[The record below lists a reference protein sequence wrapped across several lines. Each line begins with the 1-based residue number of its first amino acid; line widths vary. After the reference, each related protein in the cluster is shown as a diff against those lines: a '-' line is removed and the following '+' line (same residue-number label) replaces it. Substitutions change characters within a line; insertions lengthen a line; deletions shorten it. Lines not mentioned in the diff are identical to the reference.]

1 MIVTPGNLTLLK
13 QGFNAAFKNAFGS
26 VAPMWDK
33 IAMKVPSTTS
43 EEVYGWLGANT
54 KMREWL
60 GERVY
65 QNLKLHSYAI
75 KNKTFESTVTV
86 PRESIEDDQ
95 FGVFTPLISQ
105 MGMDAKLHPDELL
118 FALVQ
123 LGISTVCYDGQYFFD
138 VDHPVGLSGAE
149 VSVSNY
155 TSAGGNNAWYLLDTS
170 KVLKPFIL
178 QTRRDYAFIAKTN
191 LTDDNVFE
199 KNEFV
204 FGVDGR
210 LNVGFGL
217 WQQAYCSKATLDAAG
232 YGAAR
237 VAMMN
242 FKADNGKPLGIMPN
256 LLLVGPSNEK
266 AALDVVQA
274 ERLANGADNVYR
286 NTAKVVTCPWL
297 P

>member
-1 MIVTPGNLTLLK
+1 MIINPSSLALLK
-13 QGFNAAFKNAFGS
+13 QAFNAAFKNAFGS
-26 VAPMWDK
+26 VNPLWDK
-33 IAMKVPSTTS
+33 IAMKVPSSTG

-54 KMREWL
+54 KFREWV

-65 QNLKLHSYAI
+65 QNLKTHGYTI
-75 KNKTFESTVTV
+75 KNKTFESTVAV

-95 FGVFTPLISQ
+95 YGMYATLMAQ
-105 MGMDAKLHPDELL
+105 MGQDAKLHPDELL
-118 FALVQ
+118 FGLIALGV
-123 LGISTVCYDGQYFFD
+123 STPCYDGQYFFD
-138 VDHPVGLSGAE
+138 TDHPVGLQGAE

-170 KVLKPFIL
+170 KILKPFIL
-178 QTRRDYAFIAKTN
+178 QMRRDYAFIAKTS
-191 LTDDNVFE
+191 LTDENVFQ

-204 FGVDGR
+204 FGSDGR

-217 WQQAYCSKATLDAAG
+217 WQQAYCSKASLDSAG

-242 FKADNGKPLGIMPN
+242 FKSDAGKPLGIMPN
-256 LLLVGPSNEK
+256 LLLVGPSNEA
-266 AALDVVQA
+266 AALNVVTA
-274 ERLANGADNVYR
+274 ERLANGADNIYR
-286 NTAKVVTCPWL
+286 NTAQVVTCPWL